1 MTVVPMGVTQADA
14 QAHAD
19 RRQLTVATLA
29 AALIQVRGDTSRS
42 GIARAIRDATHS
54 MFPDP
59 SNSRFKA
66 WRASPDPHASSA
78 ISDVDDGANETPDA
92 E

>member
-1 MTVVPMGVTQADA
+1 MTVVPAGVTQADSR
-14 QAHAD
+14 AHAD
-19 RRQLTVATLA
+19 RRQLTIANL
-29 AALIQVRGDTSRS
+29 SRS
-42 GIARAIRDATHS
+42 GIARAVRDATHS

-66 WRASPDPHASSA
+66 WRASLDPYASNA